1 MPWGVGNWTVREV
14 GPKTLPMADEVQT
27 GIFTLFI
34 HPEQLIKGKED
45 AVNNCA
51 WGPSATGKLIDLVL
65 DWIWKLVRED

>member
-1 MPWGVGNWTVREV
+1 
-14 GPKTLPMADEVQT
+14 MADEVQT